1 MSRRFVLLTALTFVL
16 ALGSE
21 KLVAQVR
28 DTLPH
33 RDTSRMAIDTI
44 PLGPDS
50 LPLTPIDTTLRM
62 LNLNPYLTLHVD
74 SSINYKLEINRA
86 PGNYFWFLRNAPVGL
101 KIGKDDGR
109 LTFKAEK
116 SLFLSGRLKYDQEYR
131 VMLGVQ
137 NLSDPKERI
146 DTSFTL
152 MFYNTEIIISRL
164 KPGVSETIYVDEG
177 DTLEIPVQCEKGS
190 FPIETISTLVDA
202 SIKGYESV
210 RKCDDVFV
218 WAAPYDFVKETDK
231 DKQKIFHITF
241 VGADK
246 FYNRDTAK
254 VTVVVRDALNFP
266 FREEEY
272 NRVVKEIQ
280 RYILQLKFS
289 FKELDKNVRRTKN
302 SRTGFDLMSG
312 SSALAGTVLSTSSAE
327 ADKNV
332 GRVMPSVGV
341 ALVPVKEAV
350 SPVKSYETNSAAQV
364 RTSIKRLEY
373 SLSDNSLVG
382 ERDPEILTKLAKLR
396 SDLKQVQTQLIDVPM
411 VDTGGMSEEE
421 LNNYFNS
428 PKVNKKYKL
437 TRN

>member
-1 MSRRFVLLTALTFVL
+1 MIRRIFFFVVLTLLFLFGQMDL
-16 ALGSE
+16 
-21 KLVAQVR
+21 KAQVVDTIPKR
-28 DTLPH
+28 DSIILT
-33 RDTSRMAIDTI
+33 DTI

-50 LPLTPIDTTLRM
+50 LPVAPIDTTLRI
-62 LNLNPYLTLHVD
+62 LNLTPYMTLHVD

-86 PGNYFWFLRNAPVGL
+86 PGNFFWFLKNAPVGL
-101 KIGKDDGR
+101 KIGKDDGT
-109 LTFKAEK
+109 LSFKAEK
-116 SLFLSGRLKYDQEYR
+116 SLFLSGRLKYDQEYK
-131 VMLGVQ
+131 VMMGIQ

-146 DTSFTL
+146 DTFFTL
-152 MFYNTEIIISRL
+152 MFYNTEIVISRL
-164 KPGVSETIYVDEG
+164 KPGVSETIFVDEG
-177 DTLEIPVQCEKGS
+177 DTLTIPIQCERGS
-190 FPIETISTLVDA
+190 FPIESISTLTDA
-202 SIKGYESV
+202 SIKGYETV
-210 RKCDDVFV
+210 RKCDDIFS
-218 WAAPYDFVKETDK
+218 WAIPYDFVKDDDK
-231 DKQKIFHITF
+231 EKQKTFHITF

-254 VTVVVRDALNFP
+254 ITVVVRDALNYP
-266 FREEEY
+266 FRQGEY

-289 FKELDKNVRRTKN
+289 FKELDKNVKRTKN
-302 SRTGFDLMSG
+302 TRTSFDLMSG
-312 SSALAGTVLSTSSAE
+312 SSALAGTVLSTSSADG
-327 ADKNV
+327 DKNI
-332 GRVMPSVGV
+332 GKVMPSVGV

-350 SPVKSYETNSAAQV
+350 SPVKAYESNSAAQV

-382 ERDPEILTKLAKLR
+382 ETDPEILTKLAKLR

-421 LNNYFNS
+421 LNTYFNS